1 MHFVENWRYRL
12 CRDRLVQRRK
22 VVARTLDYL
31 DTERNR
37 VDTNRQW
44 GNRSAQ
50 PSRRRL
56 LDEVHGWYD
65 KEVKKIDMTL
75 ERLNDPS
82 TLGARPLK
90 CKTHSNLS
98 GSPRSAPE

>member
-12 CRDRLVQRRK
+12 CRERLMQRRN
-22 VVARTLDYL
+22 VVVRTLVYL

-37 VDTNRQW
+37 VDANRQW

-56 LDEVHGWYD
+56 LDEVYVWCD

-75 ERLNDPS
+75 DRLHDPS

-90 CKTHSNLS
+90 
-98 GSPRSAPE
+98 